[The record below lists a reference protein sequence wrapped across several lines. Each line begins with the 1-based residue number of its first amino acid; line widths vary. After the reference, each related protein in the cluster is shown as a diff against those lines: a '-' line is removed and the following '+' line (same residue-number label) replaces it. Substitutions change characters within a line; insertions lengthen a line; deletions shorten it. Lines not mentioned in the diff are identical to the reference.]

1 VVNPVIRKIWDAA
14 MGRQLRSLTEQVFN
28 VKSRALG
35 MIDEIA
41 FSPDG
46 RLLASSHS
54 SAVVKLWDVETG
66 RELRH
71 LDCTEGALSK
81 SSWAVNFVSQ

>member
-1 VVNPVIRKIWDAA
+1 
-14 MGRQLRSLTEQVFN
+14 MGPQLRSLTEQVFN

-35 MIDEIA
+35 TIDEIV

-46 RLLASSHS
+46 RVLAASHS

-66 RELRH
+66 REVRH
-71 LDCTEGALSK
+71 LDGAEGALWK
-81 SSWAVNFVSQ
+81 SPWVLTS